1 MWSSSSVRL
10 TLWNIN
16 KSDRKVT
23 VRMDILKWKG
33 KFSLSTLQDKKLQAN
48 INPRKRTL
56 LGGTIL
62 LAVCPIQSGKP
73 WKYIHKTM
81 ETDSNVY
88 IYMHI
93 HIFAYK
99 YIYINETIIKH
110 RVSSW
115 ELRNS
120 WKISEVWE
128 QGRVWRR
135 NERRVIQLYLNL
147 KE

>member
-81 ETDSNVY
+81 KQTQMY
-88 IYMHI
+88 IYICIYTYLHI
-93 HIFAYK
+93 N
-99 YIYINETIIKH
+99 IYINETIIKH